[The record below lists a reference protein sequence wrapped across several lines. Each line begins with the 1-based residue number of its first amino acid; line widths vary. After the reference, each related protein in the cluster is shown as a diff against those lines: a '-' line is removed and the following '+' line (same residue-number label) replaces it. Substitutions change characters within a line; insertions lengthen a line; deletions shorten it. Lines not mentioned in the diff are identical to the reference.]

1 METIEASQAREGQAG
16 SAGNIGKV
24 LERIVQTPA
33 QAPNPRKKLV
43 FPSESVSASD
53 FRIPQPG
60 EARPAKK
67 TNAPSR
73 TDASVQ
79 QTEAQNVTPV
89 ASPPPPASAP
99 PSSPQVE
106 RRPAQPAQT
115 PQPARK
121 AQARRPTPSPAPAEK
136 KKKVVAKARP
146 KEQVRR
152 KDETKKVLLEKS
164 ERTVSKDTGAS
175 TEVDLETFM
184 RDAEKTEEREIR
196 CRPQTLALLEQ
207 IALRT
212 GSDSSDVA
220 VQAVTS
226 VAQAIQ
232 EAGFTFCLPM
242 QAELKPRKK

>member
-1 METIEASQAREGQAG
+1 METIEASQAGEGQAG
-16 SAGNIGKV
+16 SAANIGKV
-24 LERIVQTPA
+24 LERIAQT
-33 QAPNPRKKLV
+33 PNPRKKLA

-53 FRIPQPG
+53 FQIPQPG

-67 TNAPSR
+67 ANAPSR
-73 TDASVQ
+73 TAASVQ

-89 ASPPPPASAP
+89 ASHPPPAAAP
-99 PSSPQVE
+99 PASPQVE
-106 RRPAQPAQT
+106 RPPAQPAQT

-121 AQARRPTPSPAPAEK
+121 AQAQARKPAPPPAPVEK

-152 KDETKKVLLEKS
+152 KDETKKVLLERS
-164 ERTVSKDTGAS
+164 ERTASKDTGAS

-184 RDAEKTEEREIR
+184 RDAEKTEEWEIR

-212 GSDSSDVA
+212 GSDPSDIA